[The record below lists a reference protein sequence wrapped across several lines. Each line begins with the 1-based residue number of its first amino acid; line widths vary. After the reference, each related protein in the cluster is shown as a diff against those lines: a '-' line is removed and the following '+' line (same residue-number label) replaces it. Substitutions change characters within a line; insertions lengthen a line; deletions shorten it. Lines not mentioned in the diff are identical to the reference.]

1 MTESKC
7 SVVVSGWWWRSKGNI
22 SIYIY
27 IYIYILALIA
37 ACSVYTARVVVEIA
51 AV

>member
-27 IYIYILALIA
+27 ILALIA
-37 ACSVYTARVVVEIA
+37 ACSVYTARVVVETA